1 MPQRIAPKSTRTAQ
15 AIAIPMEQDEF
26 FGQARAQQATGYS
39 FYPWAVA
46 LRIGFLGILLFNAFA
61 FWYS

>member
-1 MPQRIAPKSTRTAQ
+1 MTQRIAPKATRTPQ
-15 AIAIPMEQDEF
+15 AMAIPMEHDEF
-26 FGQARAQQATGYS
+26 FGQARTQQSTGYS

-46 LRIGFLGILLFNAFA
+46 LRVGFLGILLFNAFA